1 MEGTV
6 GSSMVAGVRANQ
18 ARTRTRAGCAR
29 RARRRWAGGGA
40 IHLCMS
46 GGSRDGPGE
55 ARSAMLFLDLY
66 YHRKVLPELKLSVQR
81 NRVIVIRHFQKKLG
95 KLPLPD
101 VDHAPVL

>member
-81 NRVIVIRHFQKKLG
+81 KSRDRYKTFPKKTG
-95 KLPLPD
+95 KIT
-101 VDHAPVL
+101 AA